1 MNTPSDP
8 RPLVGEPL
16 PLDLLNTARSV
27 EGRPVDL
34 LDDVAG
40 LRAWLA
46 VNGLSAPAT
55 DTVRDNLV
63 EARHAIRAVAATPRA
78 RASRHRLNEVLGR
91 GGLSLRLLAGGR
103 VQAEVTTDDPLWHP
117 GVLAAYG
124 MIDLLER
131 APDRIRSCDHPDC
144 DLWFLD
150 TSRNGTRRWCSMER
164 CGNRAKAKRHYD
176 RQTARMDP

>member
-1 MNTPSDP
+1 VNEPTDP

-16 PLDLLNTARSV
+16 PLDLLNTVKLV
-27 EGRPVDL
+27 EGHPVDL
-34 LDDVAG
+34 FDDLAG
-40 LRAWLA
+40 VRAWLA
-46 VNGLSAPAT
+46 VNGLKAPAT
-55 DTVRDNLV
+55 DTVRDNLR
-63 EARHAIRAVAATPRA
+63 EARDGIRAVATKPQA
-78 RASRHRLNEVLGR
+78 RAAQARLNDVLSR
-91 GGLSLRLLAGGR
+91 GCLSLRLLAGGR
-103 VQAEVTTDDPLWHP
+103 VQAEVTTDDPAWHP

-144 DLWFLD
+144 ELWFLD